1 MVTTVEI
8 IVSQFIGNFIL
19 VTEMK
24 RLNVGVWYM
33 HCKAWQYNVNGC
45 VLRRI
50 VL

>member
-19 VTEMK
+19 ITEMK
-24 RLNVGVWYM
+24 RLNIGVWCM
-33 HCKAWQYNVNGC
+33 HSNAWQYNVNGC